1 MDTITQLEGWTTEI
15 AAAGQQLASYCRQ
28 NGVDGG
34 QPPQLVVPAD
44 APRAIQQTRRLLLR
58 NLDHLRTLLSEPSDL
73 VARLAGAT
81 QQLACLHWLGEFQ
94 VLACLPRTGSV
105 PIADLARLANVPEA
119 QLARIIRFTSSSAG
133 FLQETPPGH
142 VAHSPLSRA
151 VGHRASLRD
160 ALGFLAATAAPG
172 ALHMSSSATPDD
184 PGVEARPSPSF
195 SFYAACDQQP
205 KLHRRWSAYLQHT
218 GADPSDLARQVL
230 ARVDWFNLNKTCVVE
245 IVGPQC
251 STPTA
256 VTLAQ
261 LHPELHFIVQV
272 VQIPTSHHHHHP
284 GSEEKIRVP
293 PRMEMQLQRRELGT
307 PQRLVRDT
315 TLYVLNLHPLPPAV
329 FAGAVR
335 AELHAHLRVLATNRR
350 ATLIVVAG
358 LLLPDP
364 GGPAVD
370 ATVAATVRL
379 HDLTLLQ
386 LAHQGLL
393 GEAELVALVHSVGDS
408 AGGRLVVM
416 HRLPLPQAAT
426 VALGVKYQEPGG
438 LG

>member
-1 MDTITQLEGWTTEI
+1 MDTITHLESWTTEI

-28 NGVDGG
+28 NGVDGKS
-34 QPPQLVVPAD
+34 PQLIVPAD
-44 APRAIQQTRRLLLR
+44 APRSIQQTRRLLLR
-58 NLDHLRTLLSEPSDL
+58 NLDHLRRLLIEPSEL

-105 PIADLARLANVPEA
+105 PIADLARLAGR
-119 QLARIIRFTSSSAG
+119 RIPPGDSTQSRRPQPVVSSA
-133 FLQETPPGH
+133 
-142 VAHSPLSRA
+142 VANRS
-151 VGHRASLRD
+151 SLRD

-172 ALHMSSSATPDD
+172 ALHMSSTTD
-184 PGVEARPSPSF
+184 PGVEAPQP

-218 GADPSDLARQVL
+218 EADTSDLARQVL

-251 STPTA
+251 PNPSA

-261 LHPELHFIVQV
+261 LHPGLHFIVQV
-272 VQIPTSHHHHHP
+272 VQNPNHAS
-284 GSEEKIRVP
+284 SEKIRVP
-293 PRMEMQLQRRELGT
+293 PRMQMQMQRRELGT

-315 TLYVLNLHPLPPAV
+315 ALYVLNLHPLPPAV
-329 FAGAVR
+329 FASAVL
-335 AELHAHLRVLATNRR
+335 AELRAHLHVLATNRR

-364 GGPAVD
+364 GGTAVD
-370 ATVAATVRL
+370 ATVDATVRL
-379 HDLTLLQ
+379 HDLALLQ
-386 LAHQGLL
+386 LAHEGLM

-416 HRLPLPQAAT
+416 HRLHLPQAAT
-426 VALGVKYQEPGG
+426 VALGVKYQEAGC